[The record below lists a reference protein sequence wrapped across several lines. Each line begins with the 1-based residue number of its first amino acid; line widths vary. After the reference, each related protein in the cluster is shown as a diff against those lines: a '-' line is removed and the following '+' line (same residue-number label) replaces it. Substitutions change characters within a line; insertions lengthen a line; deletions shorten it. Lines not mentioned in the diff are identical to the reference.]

1 MPPHMRIPIC
11 ACRAYSNRMAV
22 IVPYVPSTAGGRDA
36 HHQHRRLELLES
48 LIRSIDFVL
57 DDIENIIIQTE
68 RVNVAVLERVMGREC
83 GLLESLESFLAYAPR
98 PFDRV
103 SGNPK
108 CQELESELYSK
119 VFVVLKKML
128 MDVVAL
134 CTRGQ
139 EELVVG
145 LLGPLLTVA
154 CLFDVASL
162 YYVYNQ
168 EECRQLI
175 SAMLELGG
183 PSLERQVC
191 TASEGIAQ
199 NLSTGAQM
207 LAEHVSGGRDH
218 DIIDGVTYV
227 KDACLTLCC
236 VMGSSLRVRRLFV
249 ETGFHMVQALDQVHD
264 GLVPRLYFYAQQS
277 KATEEFTRDCSELE
291 HASEKAM
298 DLLLSC
304 FLEVREEDSGGAG
317 GSSGL
322 NEASIRQGEM
332 LMHSLCILGGREGLY
347 EEAGDAMGRALAKKF
362 NLRGRIEEA
371 IEQDVVYLDDAQ
383 KEYVA
388 AILGTSGEENT
399 SEHVEDTLGVEKM
412 ALVSRVTEILPDFGA
427 GFVALCLDALDNDP
441 EKVIDAL
448 LSGASPQAVEGVDT
462 ALDWEGY
469 MAQVHGNRT
478 AKEETP
484 EDFPELPKKKAAPD
498 AVTSKFL
505 DTIESSYKDRLRSSA
520 LAMQWEYEDEY
531 DDEYDDVKVAADT
544 IVGESDDDQVPKDI
558 ISTDSVQKP
567 KYTKGKGSK
576 LWILDGRVYNYPKP
590 GSKEVSSQAEADA
603 VLAEQKLAQLEI
615 HGLGPG
621 GNAKNMAPSGGPVKQ
636 STNNNNNRG
645 RGRGR
650 VNKEKNKAAI
660 GNHHRKDRAKKKM
673 DRAM

>member
-1 MPPHMRIPIC
+1 
-11 ACRAYSNRMAV
+11 MAV

-36 HHQHRRLELLES
+36 HNQQRRLELLES
-48 LIRSIDFVL
+48 LIRGIDHVL
-57 DDIENIIIQTE
+57 DDIENKIIQAKG
-68 RVNVAVLERVMGREC
+68 VNVAVLERVMGKEC

-108 CQELESELYSK
+108 CWELETELYSK
-119 VFVVLKKML
+119 VFVVLKKVL
-128 MDVVAL
+128 VDVVGL
-134 CTRGQ
+134 YSRGQ
-139 EELVVG
+139 QELVVG
-145 LLGPLLTVA
+145 VLGPLLTVV

-168 EECRQLI
+168 EECGQLI
-175 SAMLELGG
+175 TAMLELGG

-191 TASEGIAQ
+191 TASEEIAQ

-218 DIIDGVTYV
+218 DIVDGVAYV

-264 GLVPRLYFYAQQS
+264 GLIPRLYFYAQQQS
-277 KATEEFTRDCSELE
+277 KATKEFTRDCSELE
-291 HASEKAM
+291 HACEKAM

-304 FLEVREEDSGGAG
+304 FLELWEEDSGGAG
-317 GSSGL
+317 GSSGV

-362 NLRGRIEEA
+362 NLGGRIQEA
-371 IEQDVVYLDDAQ
+371 MERDVVYLDDAQ
-383 KEYVA
+383 KEYVT
-388 AILGTSGEENT
+388 AILGTSSIENI
-399 SEHVEDTLGVEKM
+399 SEHVEDTSGVEKM

-427 GFVALCLDALDNDP
+427 GFVALCLDALGNDP

-448 LSGASPQAVEGVDT
+448 LSGAPPQAVEGVDT
-462 ALDWEGY
+462 SLNWEGY

-478 AKEETP
+478 TNKETP
-484 EDFPELPKKKAAPD
+484 EEFPELPQKKAAPD

-544 IVGESDDDQVPKDI
+544 IVGESDDDEVPKDI
-558 ISTDSVQKP
+558 TPTNSVQKP
-567 KYTKGKGSK
+567 KQTKGKGSK

-621 GNAKNMAPSGGPVKQ
+621 GNAKNMAPSGGPAKQ
-636 STNNNNNRG
+636 SSHNSGRG

-673 DRAM
+673 DRSM